1 MVVEERAVDATRTLE
16 VVRLLAGSSAAP
28 RVAMRGSSMMPLLH
42 EPMVLAL
49 GPLRGDGCVGD
60 IVVFE
65 RDGQLVAHRITRV
78 RGGVIQTCGDA
89 VPWSPE
95 YPQASSIVGKVV
107 AVMAHDG
114 PDAVRIDMP
123 SFWRRGLY
131 TARLRGL
138 RAVPFRVRS
147 LGLRM
152 VRALPWF
159 RPRPYVALV
168 QAMSAAVRSDRAAF
182 ERALRGGDWGAIASA
197 ARRHGCSA
205 TLVETAT
212 RLGSTTSAAQ
222 YLRRSLQPVGRS
234 VVLRGIAVRAQVI
247 AVASCL
253 GAAGIPFALLKGAAR
268 LYHDEPDA
276 VLHASSDLDI
286 LVPAADLE
294 GASQAL
300 RDQGYYERADERRQ
314 RNYREHHHHAAPLF
328 PPTPGCAIELHV
340 ALAPPGNLSIPL
352 DWQALQPHMTE
363 ADGPAGAV
371 RVLDNVATALH
382 YAVHSIGLYRLRDS
396 VLLARALRALS
407 KADLEA
413 LRVIIKQERY
423 DAIRLDAAVA
433 LAARMAGTAWP
444 VSGPVEEYLRWSIR
458 REDVPLYFA
467 QRSQLAEGWYGS
479 GRRMTPLLLRLVD
492 PRSQIGADPGGKPTL
507 VAAAGRIM
515 AGTCAYLY
523 ALAMRAAA

>member
-1 MVVEERAVDATRTLE
+1 MVVEERAVDAARTLE

-49 GPLRGDGCVGD
+49 GPVGDGRVGD

-65 RDGQLVAHRITRV
+65 RAGQLVAHRITRV
-78 RGGVIQTCGDA
+78 RRGVLQTCGDA

-95 YPQASSIVGKVV
+95 YPEASSIVGKVV

-114 PDAVRIDMP
+114 SDATRIDTP
-123 SFWRRGLY
+123 SFWRRGIY
-131 TARLRGL
+131 AARLRGL
-138 RAVPFRVRS
+138 RAVPFRLRS
-147 LGLRM
+147 AARRM
-152 VRALPWF
+152 VKALPWF

-182 ERALRGGDWGAIASA
+182 ERALRGAEVGAIAGA

-212 RLGSTTSAAQ
+212 RLSSTTPAAQ
-222 YLRRSLQPVGRS
+222 YLRRSLQTIGRT
-234 VVLRGIAVRAQVI
+234 VVLRGIAVRAQVV
-247 AVASCL
+247 AVARCL
-253 GAAGIPFALLKGAAR
+253 DAAGIPFALLKGAAR
-268 LYHDEPDA
+268 LYRDEPDA

-294 GASQAL
+294 AASQAL
-300 RDQGYYERADERRQ
+300 REHGYYERADERSR
-314 RNYREHHHHAAPLF
+314 RNYRQHHHHAAPLF

-352 DWQALQPHMTE
+352 DWQALQSRMTT

-371 RVLDNVATALH
+371 RVLDDVAGALH

-396 VLLARALRALS
+396 VLLAVALRALCR
-407 KADLEA
+407 ADLDV
-413 LRVIIKQERY
+413 LRAIIKEERY
-423 DAIRLDAAVA
+423 DPIRLDAAVA
-433 LAARMAGTAWP
+433 LAARMAGKPWP

-458 REDVPLYFA
+458 REDVPIYLA
-467 QRSQLAEGWYGS
+467 HRSQLAEGWYG
-479 GRRMTPLLLRLVD
+479 GDRRVTPLLRRLVD
-492 PRSQIGADPGGKPTL
+492 PRSRLGPGRGGKPAV
-507 VAAAGRIM
+507 VAAAGRIVT
-515 AGTCAYLY
+515 GICAYLY
-523 ALAMRAAA
+523 ALAMRPTA